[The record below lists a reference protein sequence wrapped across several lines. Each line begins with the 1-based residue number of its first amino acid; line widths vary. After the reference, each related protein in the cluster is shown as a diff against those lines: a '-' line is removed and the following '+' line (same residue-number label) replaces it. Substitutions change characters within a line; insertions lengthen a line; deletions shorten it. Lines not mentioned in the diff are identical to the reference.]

1 MADMKARTKMN
12 AIIVLQGVK
21 EIEIVLTV
29 VDQVTLLETAE
40 NQDVIEM
47 IDVAVLHQ
55 GLDQKDEEDPTL
67 EAEVEGEG
75 QGHIVEVEEIV
86 EVEIEEITGEDLIV
100 GAEVEIEIEEIIGE
114 DLIVGGEVEIEM
126 KEDNVRTV
134 AENQRAEVDHTLEI
148 KRAVEVQAKVDHQ
161 VNVSNN
167 QEVQKGVTRE
177 IKKRVEV
184 EVNRIIKG
192 PLHEVII
199 EELVTKIT
207 EKKKENIVQDKDRHL
222 NNIRRIDSLHQISHN
237 NLHKKAMEIMMG
249 QEILKTF

>member
-1 MADMKARTKMN
+1 VADMKARTKMN

-40 NQDVIEM
+40 NQDVI
-47 IDVAVLHQ
+47 DVAVLHQ
-55 GLDQKDEEDPTL
+55 GLDLKDEEDPTL

-86 EVEIEEITGEDLIV
+86 EVEIEGDQVVDVLIVEAEIEEITGEDLIV
-100 GAEVEIEIEEIIGE
+100 GAEVEI
-114 DLIVGGEVEIEM
+114 DM
-126 KEDNVRTV
+126 KKDNVRKV
-134 AENQRAEVDHTLEI
+134 VENQRAELDQILEI
-148 KRAVEVQAKVDHQ
+148 KRAVEVQ

-177 IKKRVEV
+177 IKKGVEV

-207 EKKKENIVQDKDRHL
+207 EKKKENIVQDKDLHL
-222 NNIRRIDSLHQISHN
+222 NNIRKIDSLHQISHK
-237 NLHKKAMEIMMG
+237 NLHKKVMEIMMD

>member
-40 NQDVIEM
+40 NQDVI
-47 IDVAVLHQ
+47 DVAVLHQ
-55 GLDQKDEEDPTL
+55 GLDLKDEEDPTL

-86 EVEIEEITGEDLIV
+86 EVEIEGDQVVDVLIVEAEIEEITGEDLIV
-100 GAEVEIEIEEIIGE
+100 GAEVEI
-114 DLIVGGEVEIEM
+114 DM
-126 KEDNVRTV
+126 KKDNVRKV
-134 AENQRAEVDHTLEI
+134 VENQRAELDQILEI
-148 KRAVEVQAKVDHQ
+148 KRAVEVQ

-177 IKKRVEV
+177 IKKGVEV

-207 EKKKENIVQDKDRHL
+207 EKKKENIVQDKDLHL
-222 NNIRRIDSLHQISHN
+222 NNIRKIDSLHQISHK
-237 NLHKKAMEIMMG
+237 NLHKKVMEIMMD

>member
-40 NQDVIEM
+40 NQDVI
-47 IDVAVLHQ
+47 DVAVLHQ
-55 GLDQKDEEDPTL
+55 GLDLKDEEDPTL

-86 EVEIEEITGEDLIV
+86 EVEIEGDQVVDVLIVEAEIEEITGEDLIV
-100 GAEVEIEIEEIIGE
+100 GAEVEI
-114 DLIVGGEVEIEM
+114 DM
-126 KEDNVRTV
+126 KKDNVRKV
-134 AENQRAEVDHTLEI
+134 VENQRAELDQILEI
-148 KRAVEVQAKVDHQ
+148 KRVVEVQ

-177 IKKRVEV
+177 IKKGVEV

-207 EKKKENIVQDKDRHL
+207 EKKKENIVQDKDLHL
-222 NNIRRIDSLHQISHN
+222 NNIRKIDSLHQISHK
-237 NLHKKAMEIMMG
+237 NLHKKVMEIMMD